1 MAEKERTWTSKL
13 GSRTDVVGG
22 TMPMIL
28 ILGIMI
34 LGTLGRTVRPRGRDT
49 DLHDHWPKALSMD
62 SCGFGRSSPKNSAI
76 SGRSAWQPIQKEV
89 RTTGDDV

>member
-1 MAEKERTWTSKL
+1 MDEQVRIPDRRSRWHHADDLDTRDHDL
-13 GSRTDVVGG
+13 GYPRAHCET
-22 TMPMIL
+22 
-28 ILGIMI
+28 
-34 LGTLGRTVRPRGRDT
+34 RGRDT
-49 DLHDHWPKALSMD
+49 DLHDHWPKALRMD